1 MSEVPAPLAERMRP
15 ARLHEVV
22 GQAHLLGEDAPL
34 RRLLEAGQVP
44 SMVLWGPPGTG
55 KTTIARLVAAQT
67 DARFEQISAVL
78 GGVKDIREAVQRAQS
93 AREGLTPQR
102 SILFIDEI
110 HRFNKSQQDALL
122 PHVEDGTVTLVG
134 ATTENPSFEL
144 NGALL
149 SRVRVYVLKAL
160 TDEDL
165 EALLERALSDEQ
177 RGLGGVTLP
186 ESWRQRLLAL
196 ADGDARRL
204 LSLVETAAEYLNAS
218 GDDSEQALMRVTGQS
233 FRRFDKQGEQH
244 YDQISA
250 LHKAVRGSDP
260 DGALYWFARM
270 MDGGV
275 DPHYLGRRLIRMASE
290 DLGLADLRAL
300 RLALD
305 GWEAFDRLGM
315 PEGELALAQVVV
327 YLACAPK
334 SAAVYSALKAAKA
347 AVAEYGSLEVPMH
360 LRNAP
365 TRTMKGLGYG
375 DGYRYDHDE
384 VDGHAAGQ
392 TYLPERLLNTQ
403 FYEPSAR
410 GLEIRIGEK
419 LAQLRAASARRSE

>member
-1 MSEVPAPLAERMRP
+1 
-15 ARLHEVV
+15 
-22 GQAHLLGEDAPL
+22 
-34 RRLLEAGQVP
+34 
-44 SMVLWGPPGTG
+44 
-55 KTTIARLVAAQT
+55 
-67 DARFEQISAVL
+67 
-78 GGVKDIREAVQRAQS
+78 
-93 AREGLTPQR
+93 
-102 SILFIDEI
+102 
-110 HRFNKSQQDALL
+110 
-122 PHVEDGTVTLVG
+122 
-134 ATTENPSFEL
+134 
-144 NGALL
+144 
-149 SRVRVYVLKAL
+149 
-160 TDEDL
+160 
-165 EALLERALSDEQ
+165 
-177 RGLGGVTLP
+177 
-186 ESWRQRLLAL
+186 
-196 ADGDARRL
+196 
-204 LSLVETAAEYLNAS
+204 
-218 GDDSEQALMRVTGQS
+218 
-233 FRRFDKQGEQH
+233 
-244 YDQISA
+244 
-250 LHKAVRGSDP
+250 
-260 DGALYWFARM
+260 

-347 AVAEYGSLEVPMH
+347 AVAEFGSLEVPMH